1 MALSFTE
8 KQHWKNRIE
17 KIVEGKIFQ
26 LKSHS
31 ANVISDIRAG
41 AKMAIEDELNINT
54 ELAEYKNRAEEIAN
68 LEEKQRD
75 LLNMLAAEVYA
86 GELPYRVDLNDVQKQ
101 IKNLVRERTES
112 LFSVHPLGKHL
123 EFLQSEKSRLLD
135 EVLLAGN
142 SQQITRLLD
151 LADELD
157 PLPEPEPE
165 PEAVIEAH
173 EQPEPPLMLS
183 DYSIQ

>member
-31 ANVISDIRAG
+31 ANVISDIKAG
-41 AKMAIEDELNINT
+41 AKVAIEDELNISD
-54 ELAEYKNRAEEIAN
+54 ELAEYAHRAEEIAN
-68 LEEKQRD
+68 LEQKQRD

-86 GELPYRVDLNDVQKQ
+86 GELPYRVDLNDVQKHV
-101 IKNLVRERTES
+101 KKLVRERTES
-112 LFSVHPLGKHL
+112 LFSVHPLGKHMEL
-123 EFLQSEKSRLLD
+123 LQNEKARLLD

-151 LADELD
+151 LADELQ
-157 PLPEPEPE
+157 PLPELPVEPVVTVE
-165 PEAVIEAH
+165 SPVEAPA
-173 EQPEPPLMLS
+173 LLLS